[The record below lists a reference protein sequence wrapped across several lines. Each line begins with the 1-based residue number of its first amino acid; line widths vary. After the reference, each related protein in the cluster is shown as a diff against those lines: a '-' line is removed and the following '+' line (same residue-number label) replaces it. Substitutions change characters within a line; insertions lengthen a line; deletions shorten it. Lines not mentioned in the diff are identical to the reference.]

1 MENVEKNSQN
11 ILRYA
16 KYINTFKYDVLWHLK
31 DE

>member
-16 KYINTFKYDVLWHLK
+16 KYINTFKYDAYY
-31 DE
+31 DI